1 MAIIFVNEEKS
12 ISYNTEDDIRR
23 LIRYMMNPDKTMFDE
38 KRPGH
43 MIGDFAG
50 CSVMWGTREME
61 LDSEHVANRMIANN
75 RAHGKTEGNL
85 IKHRVISF
93 HELDYIMPNE
103 ANELAAYLAKAY
115 GESYITAYA
124 VHVDTCNIHIHLA
137 VNTIGW
143 LDGKRFSISYESR
156 WLHSIV
162 NNWMANRD
170 INLSYDYK
178 KMNKIEEY
186 YGI

>member
-1 MAIIFVNEEKS
+1 
-12 ISYNTEDDIRR
+12 
-23 LIRYMMNPDKTMFDE
+23 
-38 KRPGH
+38 

-85 IKHRVISF
+85 IKHRVVSF

>member
-12 ISYNTEDDIRR
+12 IFYNTEDDIRR

-61 LDSEHVANRMIANN
+61 LNSEHVANRMIANN

-93 HELDYIMPNE
+93 YGLDYIMPDE

-162 NNWMANRD
+162 NNWMASRD
-170 INLSYDYK
+170 INLSNDYK

>member
-12 ISYNTEDDIRR
+12 ISYNTENDIRG

-162 NNWMANRD
+162 NNWMASRD